1 MDRFLRHF
9 KQPFTSVWISLGF
22 VIGCISTVFYY
33 QTHEFTVITISVLI
47 ASAYFKPFLN
57 VLLGFILAICCI
69 VVHFY
74 LFYSYTLPNDENNY
88 AYPATILVDD
98 VISAKQPQYIKAT
111 LLKLNGD
118 EIHKFKA
125 PKAML
130 SVDSAQLIKQGDTFE
145 ATIALKKF
153 RTIKNI
159 GVFDN
164 NVHAF
169 KQRILFKGKVLN
181 KQLRITSAASPSI
194 IYKYRSF
201 LKHTYQKTT
210 LNWLYYALL
219 SGDKSLMSFENKQT
233 MQSLGLSHLL
243 AISGLHIGLIFSCFY
258 LLSKYTAYILKI
270 NVLQSINL
278 SIIYCFIGWLAAFI
292 YVYLSEFLLSATR
305 AFIMLSCVLGLYF
318 IAKQPLR
325 WRSILYALVA
335 VLLINPFNVLNPGLY
350 FSFIAVAIIF
360 LVIKYLPKTKYNWL
374 SVFIALCIIQLALFI
389 GLLPI
394 TLIYFNGVSIAGLVI
409 NLLAIPLLSVVIMP
423 FLLLFTIISAVVD
436 ITPVILLFDSV
447 LITLFKYM
455 DAIPWHYRWLD
466 IAKPRTLYLV
476 AAYLC
481 ILITWFSPF
490 KRLALIPLCVTLI
503 DYLYLPKPLWQL
515 HVFDVG
521 HGLMTLLEKDNQALV
536 YDFGPSYFN
545 RFSRTYSVLI
555 PYLKKHNL
563 TVSDAI
569 ISHQDNDH
577 AGGAAHFINAG
588 YGESFKRFHP
598 HGTTT
603 QCISL
608 DYNFNGL
615 RISSFADSSFNNEND
630 NSCVLLIKSPQLT
643 MLLTGDI
650 SKARELS
657 LIKTHSLQA
666 DVILSPHHGSDT
678 SSSTEF
684 INHVNPNTVIHS
696 TAFQGQWQFPSEKVV
711 SRYKAINAKQY
722 VTARDGQITVS
733 IYQDSFKVT
742 TARKHE
748 SYWFIED

>member
-1 MDRFLRHF
+1 MNRFLRHF

-33 QTHEFTVITISVLI
+33 QTLEFTVITISVLI

-74 LFYSYTLPNDENNY
+74 LFYSYKLPNVENNY
-88 AYPATILVDD
+88 AYPATIYVDE

-130 SVDSAQLIKQGDTFE
+130 SVDSEQLIKHGDTFD
-145 ATIALKKF
+145 AAIALKEF
-153 RTIKNI
+153 RTIKNFN
-159 GVFDN
+159 VFDN

-181 KQLRITSAASPSI
+181 KQLSISHGASPSI
-194 IYKYRSF
+194 IIKYREF
-201 LKHTYQKTT
+201 LKRTFQKTS

-258 LLSKYTAYILKI
+258 LLCKYTAYILK
-270 NVLQSINL
+270 VRVAQSINL
-278 SIIYCFIGWLAAFI
+278 TFFYSFTGWFAAFI
-292 YVYLSEFLLSATR
+292 YVYLSDFLLSATR
-305 AFIMLSCVLGLYF
+305 AFIMLTCAWVLYF
-318 IAKQPLR
+318 VAKQPLR

-350 FSFIAVAIIF
+350 FSFIAVAIIY
-360 LVIKYLPKTKYNWL
+360 LVIKRLPKTKYNWL
-374 SVFIALCIIQLALFI
+374 SVLLTLCIIQVALFI
-389 GLLPI
+389 ALMPI
-394 TLIYFNGVSIAGLVI
+394 TLIYFSGVSIVGLII
-409 NLLAIPLLSVVIMP
+409 NLVAIPLLSVVIMP
-423 FLLLFTIISAVVD
+423 CLLLIMIISTVVD
-436 ITPVILLFDSV
+436 ITPVIVLFDNM
-447 LITLFKYM
+447 LRILLDYM
-455 DAIPWHYRWLD
+455 DTIPWQYKWLD
-466 IAKPRTLYLV
+466 IAKPSTLYLI
-476 AAYLC
+476 AAYIF
-481 ILITWFSPF
+481 ILIAWFSPF
-490 KRLALIPLCVTLI
+490 KRLAIIPLCVALV
-503 DYLYLPKPLWQL
+503 DYMFLPKPLWQL

-555 PYLKKHNL
+555 PYLKAHNL
-563 TVSDAI
+563 TVSDSI

-577 AGGAAHFINAG
+577 AGGAAHFIKAG
-588 YGESFKRFHP
+588 FGDSFKRFHP

-603 QCISL
+603 RCNSL
-608 DYNFNGL
+608 DYNFNDL
-615 RISSFADSSFNNEND
+615 HISSFSSDKYDNEND
-630 NSCVLLIKSPQLT
+630 NSCVLLVKSPQFT

-678 SSSTEF
+678 SSSMEF
-684 INHVNPNTVIHS
+684 IDHVNPHTVIHS
-696 TAFQGQWQFPSEKVV
+696 TAFEGQWQFPSESVV

-722 VTARDGQITVS
+722 VTALDGQITVS
-733 IYQDSFKVT
+733 IYKDGFEVT

>member
-1 MDRFLRHF
+1 M
-9 KQPFTSVWISLGF
+9 WISLGF

-88 AYPATILVDD
+88 AYPATIIVDD

-130 SVDSAQLIKQGDTFE
+130 SVDSAQHIKQGDTFE

-194 IYKYRSF
+194 VYKYWSF

-270 NVLQSINL
+270 KVLQSINL
-278 SIIYCFIGWLAAFI
+278 TIVYCFIGWLAAFI

-305 AFIMLSCVLGLYF
+305 AFIMLSCTALAKHF
-318 IAKQPLR
+318 I
-325 WRSILYALVA
+325 
-335 VLLINPFNVLNPGLY
+335 
-350 FSFIAVAIIF
+350 
-360 LVIKYLPKTKYNWL
+360 
-374 SVFIALCIIQLALFI
+374 C
-389 GLLPI
+389 
-394 TLIYFNGVSIAGLVI
+394 
-409 NLLAIPLLSVVIMP
+409 
-423 FLLLFTIISAVVD
+423 
-436 ITPVILLFDSV
+436 
-447 LITLFKYM
+447 
-455 DAIPWHYRWLD
+455 
-466 IAKPRTLYLV
+466 
-476 AAYLC
+476 
-481 ILITWFSPF
+481 
-490 KRLALIPLCVTLI
+490 
-503 DYLYLPKPLWQL
+503 
-515 HVFDVG
+515 
-521 HGLMTLLEKDNQALV
+521 
-536 YDFGPSYFN
+536 
-545 RFSRTYSVLI
+545 FSRCIT
-555 PYLKKHNL
+555 
-563 TVSDAI
+563 
-569 ISHQDNDH
+569 HQ
-577 AGGAAHFINAG
+577 
-588 YGESFKRFHP
+588 SF
-598 HGTTT
+598 
-603 QCISL
+603 
-608 DYNFNGL
+608 
-615 RISSFADSSFNNEND
+615 
-630 NSCVLLIKSPQLT
+630 
-643 MLLTGDI
+643 
-650 SKARELS
+650 
-657 LIKTHSLQA
+657 
-666 DVILSPHHGSDT
+666 
-678 SSSTEF
+678 
-684 INHVNPNTVIHS
+684 
-696 TAFQGQWQFPSEKVV
+696 
-711 SRYKAINAKQY
+711 
-722 VTARDGQITVS
+722 
-733 IYQDSFKVT
+733 
-742 TARKHE
+742 
-748 SYWFIED
+748 

>member
-1 MDRFLRHF
+1 
-9 KQPFTSVWISLGF
+9 VWISLGF

-33 QTHEFTVITISVLI
+33 QTHEFTVITIAILI

-74 LFYSYTLPNDENNY
+74 LFYSYTLPNVENNY
-88 AYPATILVDD
+88 AYPASILVDE

-118 EIHKFKA
+118 TIHKFKA

-130 SVDSAQLIKQGDTFE
+130 SVDSNQRIKQGDTFE

-153 RTIKNI
+153 RTIKNSD
-159 GVFDN
+159 VFDN

-181 KQLRITSAASPSI
+181 KQLLVTNATSPSI
-194 IYKYRSF
+194 TFKYRAF
-201 LKHTYQKTT
+201 LKRTYQETA

-219 SGDKSLMSFENKQT
+219 SGDKSLMSYDNKQT

-258 LLSKYTAYILKI
+258 LLSKYTAYILKV

-278 SIIYCFIGWLAAFI
+278 TIAYSFIGWLAAFI
-292 YVYLSEFLLSATR
+292 YVYLSDFLLSATR
-305 AFIMLSCVLGLYF
+305 AFIMLSCLLALYF

-325 WRSILYALVA
+325 WRVILYALVT

-350 FSFIAVAIIF
+350 FSFIAVVIIY
-360 LVIKYLPKTKYNWL
+360 LVIKHLPKTKYNWL
-374 SVFIALCIIQLALFI
+374 SAFMALCIIQLALFI

-394 TLIYFNGVSIAGLVI
+394 TLIYFSGVSIAGLVI
-409 NLLAIPLLSVVIMP
+409 NLIAIPLLSVVIMP
-423 FLLLFTIISAVVD
+423 LLLLFTIVSVVAD
-436 ITPVILLFDSV
+436 ITPVILLFDNV
-447 LITLFKYM
+447 LLTLFESM
-455 DAIPWHYRWLD
+455 NAIPWHYRWLD
-466 IAKPRTLYLV
+466 VAKPRSLYLV
-476 AAYLC
+476 AFYLC
-481 ILITWFSPF
+481 ILVAWYSPF
-490 KRLALIPLCVTLI
+490 KRLTIIPLCIALV
-503 DYLYLPKPLWQL
+503 DYMFVPKPLWKF

-555 PYLKKHNL
+555 PYLKIHNL
-563 TVSDAI
+563 AVRDAI

-577 AGGAAHFINAG
+577 AGGATHFIKAG
-588 YGESFKRFHP
+588 FGDSFKRFHP
-598 HGTTT
+598 HGITTR
-603 QCISL
+603 CISL

-615 RISSFADSSFNNEND
+615 FISSFSSDKYDNEND

-657 LIKTHSLQA
+657 LIKTHLLQA

-678 SSSTEF
+678 SSSVEF
-684 INHVNPNTVIHS
+684 INHVNPHTVIHS
-696 TAFQGQWQFPSEKVV
+696 TAFQGQWQFPSENVV

-722 VTARDGQITVS
+722 VTALDGQITVS

-748 SYWFIED
+748 SYWFIAD